1 MVRSNRLLLSGI
13 LAISMGLLSCM
24 KDLTPEN
31 PENSVKF
38 ENLTIA
44 ENFNFETTAEKSFSI
59 TAYDNLNSPIQAVRF
74 DIYTAHPDSGGV
86 LMTSGGT
93 NSEGVF
99 SGKISLPD
107 YLEKVVITTRYLGFP
122 FEKYVKVDGNAFSA
136 NYGGAQK
143 SLNVKSSVSGYKSA
157 LKSTAGVPLFY
168 LGTYNNL
175 GVPNYLEPS
184 NDPIGQDLLN
194 DVNASLPEKRPV
206 PQYNPEYLD
215 TQNQTSLTITQESD
229 VWVTFVHEGAGYKN
243 VLGFYTYDVN
253 NPPATV
259 NNISVINVIYPN
271 VSFQGSGGGLVSGN
285 KVLIGRFPAD
295 TKIGWA
301 ILQNAYNGTVNPN
314 ATTFFSDTWL
324 NPESNS
330 SLKQHTVQ
338 LLDPGRNIVL
348 MGFEDMRR
356 DNGADNDFNDAIFY
370 VTANPVEAIQYT
382 SMPLI
387 TYLNPDTDND
397 GVPDTFDEFPTDPA
411 RAFISYFPGESTYGT
426 LAYEDLWPS
435 TGDYDFNDLVV
446 KYKFTQI
453 SNGNNEIVQI
463 NPSFIPIAAGANLN
477 AGFGFQLDN
486 TMAGAVESVTGTH
499 LVKNY
504 ISLDPNGMEAGQSK
518 AVFIAFDKAFSLF
531 NNVTGENP
539 NGMAPVNT
547 VPGGKTG
554 DPVTVEME
562 IIFSNPLSSSEVGLA
577 PYNPFIF
584 VNYDRGHEIHL
595 PDCVPTDLVDE
606 SFFGTRNDNSN
617 PNSGRYYKSVDNLPW
632 AMNVVDSYDY
642 TIEEVQVNS
651 AFIYFGT
658 WATSSGT
665 QNKDWFKNMNG
676 YRDNNKIYS
685 QN

>member
-1 MVRSNRLLLSGI
+1 MIRSNRLLLTGI
-13 LAISMGLLSCM
+13 FAFSLGVVSCT

-31 PENSVKF
+31 PGNSAKF
-38 ENLTIA
+38 EDLIIA
-44 ENFNFETTAEKSFSI
+44 DDFNFETTAEKTFTIS
-59 TAYDNLNSPIQAVRF
+59 AHDNLNSPIKGVRF
-74 DIYTAHPDSGGV
+74 DIYTAHPDSGGI

-99 SGKISLPD
+99 SGKINLPG
-107 YLEKVVITTRYLGFP
+107 YLEHVVITTRFLGFP
-122 FEKYVKVDGNAFSA
+122 FEKYVEVDENIFSA
-136 NYGGAQK
+136 AYGGGQK
-143 SLNVKSSVSGYKSA
+143 SLNKKSSANGFKSF
-157 LKSTAGVPLFY
+157 LKSTAGAPLNFM
-168 LGTYNNL
+168 GTFNGL
-175 GVPNYLEPS
+175 GVPDYLEPA

-206 PQYNPEYLD
+206 PQFNPDYLD

-259 NNISVINVIYPN
+259 NNISAINVIYPN

-301 ILQNAYNGTVNPN
+301 LLQNAYNGTVNPN
-314 ATTFFSDTWL
+314 ATTFFSDSWL

-330 SLKQHTVQ
+330 NLKQHTVQ

-356 DNGADNDFNDAIFY
+356 DNGSDNDFNDAIFY

-397 GVPDTFDEFPTDPA
+397 GVPDNFDEFPTDPA
-411 RAFISYFPGESTYGT
+411 RAFISYFPGKSTYGT
-426 LAYEDLWPS
+426 LAYEDLWPA

-446 KYKFTQI
+446 RYKFTQI
-453 SNGNNEIVQI
+453 TNGSNEVVQI
-463 NPSFIPIAAGANLN
+463 NTSFIPEAVGANLN

-486 TMAGAVESVTGTH
+486 TMSAAVESVTGMH
-499 LVKNY
+499 LTEDY
-504 ISLDPNGMEAGQSK
+504 IALGPNGTEAGQSK
-518 AVFIAFDKAFSLF
+518 AVFIAFDKAFTVL
-531 NNVTGENP
+531 NNITGENP
-539 NGMAPVNT
+539 SGMAPVNT
-547 VPGGKTG
+547 VPGGRIGTP
-554 DPVTVEME
+554 DTVALEINFSSPV
-562 IIFSNPLSSSEVGLA
+562 NSSVTGLA

-584 VNYDRGHEIHL
+584 VNYQRGHEIHL
-595 PDCVPTDLVDE
+595 PDNIPTDMVDE
-606 SFFGTRNDNSN
+606 SYFGTRNDNSN
-617 PNSGRYYKSVDNLPW
+617 PNTGRYYKSVDNLPW

-642 TIEEVQVNS
+642 TIEEAQVNS

-685 QN
+685 HY